1 MKQLND
7 QSYPSNKTCPDRK
20 KYFWCQF
27 PKQKVDNAENSEL
40 SENMAFSRNPM
51 EEKGILYAKT
61 S

>member
-7 QSYPSNKTCPDRK
+7 QSNPSNKTYPERK
-20 KYFWCQF
+20 KYFWSQF
-27 PKQKVDNAENSEL
+27 AKQKVDNAENSEL